1 MIQSPVARGKCVFT
15 NWLQKFLG
23 IAGCHWVKKQYQKPP
38 VIGFVVRGLLRFLV
52 VISLQILTI
61 SSAVINLKKCDTN
74 WIRLA
79 SNFAVSLQLGEWLGK
94 SVTSTQTTTAAISQH
109 PKQSLGGFCQLVG
122 EYTCQAVTDR
132 SVGLHDWGLI
142 HSILY
147 CHNDSY
153 TSKMAHKLPSCGL
166 WSHVCKT
173 SIAATGHHLPHIVVL
188 CLWAPSFSA

>member
-15 NWLQKFLG
+15 NWLQKFWG

-38 VIGFVVRGLLRFLV
+38 VIGFVVRGLLRFPV
-52 VISLQILTI
+52 VISLWIITI

-79 SNFAVSLQLGEWLGK
+79 SDLGQFHYSLESGWGSQ
-94 SVTSTQTTTAAISQH
+94 SVPLKLQPQQYPSTQNNH
-109 PKQSLGGFCQLVG
+109 WEDFYQLVG
-122 EYTCQAVTDR
+122 EYTCQAVTDW
-132 SVGLHDWGLI
+132 SVSLHDWGLI

-147 CHNDSY
+147 CHHDSH
-153 TSKMAHKLPSCGL
+153 TSKMVHKLTSCGL

-173 SIAATGHHLPHIVVL
+173 SIAAAALVTIFHI
-188 CLWAPSFSA
+188 